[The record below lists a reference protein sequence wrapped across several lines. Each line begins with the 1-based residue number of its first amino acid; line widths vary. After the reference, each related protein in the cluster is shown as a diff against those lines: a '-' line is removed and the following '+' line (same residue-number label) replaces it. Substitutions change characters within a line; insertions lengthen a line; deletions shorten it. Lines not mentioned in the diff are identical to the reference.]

1 MRAVTVTIATDLLRL
16 GAASAGNEALQINL
30 SALADGVSRARASAR
45 FSVGIN
51 MPWHAEAGALV
62 LVTTRGYLVEMS
74 LAQVASFLARAL
86 PGHSFAVTITIDD
99 AAKVPARWTDARLAS
114 LAKKMDATDP
124 VAIRAVAA
132 AKRAT
137 VADWTDGDRKTAV
150 LEAAAR
156 MDQCADAVEAI
167 RSGFPFG
174 QGGGEG
180 GEGGMN

>member
-16 GAASAGNEALQINL
+16 GAASAGNEALQINM

-45 FSVGIN
+45 FAVSIN
-51 MPWHAEAGALV
+51 MPWHGGAGALA
-62 LVTTRGYLVEMS
+62 LVSLRGYTEEMS

-86 PGHSFAVTITIDD
+86 PGYPGAVTITIDD

-114 LAKKMDATDP
+114 LARKMDATDP
-124 VAIRAVAA
+124 AAIRAVAA

-137 VADWTDGDRKTAV
+137 VADWTDGDRKADV

-156 MDQCADAVEAI
+156 MDQCAEAVEAI
-167 RSGFPFG
+167 RAGFPFG
-174 QGGGEG
+174 QGGGG
-180 GEGGMN
+180 

>member
-1 MRAVTVTIATDLLRL
+1 MRAVTVTIATDLMRIGCATTGP
-16 GAASAGNEALQINL
+16 GAVLAVNL
-30 SALADGVSRARASAR
+30 SAVADGVSRARASAR
-45 FSVGIN
+45 FAVGIN
-51 MPWHAEAGALV
+51 MPWYGEAGALS

-114 LAKKMDATDP
+114 LARKMDATDP
-124 VAIRAVAA
+124 AAIRAVAA

-137 VADWTDGDRKTAV
+137 VADWTDGDRKADV

-156 MDQCADAVEAI
+156 MDQCADAIDAI
-167 RSGFPFG
+167 RAGQPFG
-174 QGGGEG
+174 PQGGGEG
-180 GEGGMN
+180 GGG